1 MNPRSTLRA
10 LLWLF
15 VSALALLGAAQAQT
29 AKTKVARQTDL
40 PRFSYP
46 IAGTASQLVESD
58 AATFGVF
65 AAKVRADIDA
75 VLAGYEIEDRSTLR
89 KLLGTR
95 LDLQELAGDYA
106 GALQSTDALREL
118 EDKPASRLLSGLF
131 GRARLQAALEAGAAA
146 GPAYEQAFRK
156 RYQALIAPLPWDATR
171 DLIKS
176 SAVAARLNSRAGT
189 LGRVASDLDPAVAKS
204 GALDASEAWSLVGA
218 RANLKLAL
226 PVSPARSE
234 VLREYIARHDVP
246 QAEIW
251 AAREATLTER
261 DQLTP
266 VNVAIW
272 DSGVDVSIFPNQLFT
287 DPQPTASGTHGLA
300 FDEGG
305 NPSTDWLYPISA
317 EARKAYPEYRAQI
330 KGLLDLQGGI
340 DSAEAA
346 AVQKRSATF
355 SPEQM
360 LAWIELTKPLRH
372 YTHGTHV
379 AGIAVRGNPAA
390 RLVVARFNDQLPDM
404 PFQPTE
410 QWARQMGAAF
420 QQMGDYFRTRNVR
433 VVNMSWS
440 DDPQEFETWLAR
452 TGGGADAEQRR
463 ARAAALFAIWRSAIE
478 SAIKSAPGTLF
489 VTAAGNSNS
498 NAGFIESVPA
508 SLKLPNMISVGA
520 VNQAGEE
527 TSFTSH
533 GDTVVVH
540 ASGYLVDSVIPGGTR
555 ARLSGTSMAAPNVTN
570 LAAKLFALDPTLTPA
585 RAIELIRAGATTT
598 DDGRRH
604 LIDENRSVALLKASA
619 H

>member
-1 MNPRSTLRA
+1 MSPRSTLRA
-10 LLWLF
+10 FLWLVAF
-15 VSALALLGAAQAQT
+15 AQLATAHAQT
-29 AKTKVARQTDL
+29 TKTKVARQTDL

-46 IAGTASQLVESD
+46 VAGSASQLVESD

-75 VLAGYEIEDRSTLR
+75 VLAGYEIEDRATKR

-106 GALQSTDALREL
+106 GALQTTDALREL
-118 EDKPASRLLSGLF
+118 EDKPASRLVSGLF
-131 GRARLQAALEAGAAA
+131 GRARLQAALDVGSEAG
-146 GPAYEQAFRK
+146 PLYEQAFRT
-156 RYQALIAPLPWDATR
+156 RYQALIAPLPWDSTR

-176 SAVAARLNSRAGT
+176 SAVGARLNSRAGT
-189 LGRVASDLDPAVAKS
+189 LGRVASELDPAVGKS
-204 GALDASEAWSLVGA
+204 GALDAGQAWSLVGA

-226 PVSPARSE
+226 PVSAARSD

-246 QAEIW
+246 QPDIW
-251 AAREATLTER
+251 TAREATLGER
-261 DQLTP
+261 DKLTS

-272 DSGVDVSIFPNQLFT
+272 DSGIDVSIFPDQLFT

-300 FDEGG
+300 FDDVGK
-305 NPSTDWLYPISA
+305 PSTDWLYPIPP
-317 EARKAYPEYRAQI
+317 EARAAYPEYRAQI

-340 DSAEAA
+340 DSPEAA
-346 AVQKRSATF
+346 AVQQRSATF

-404 PFQPTE
+404 KFAPTE

-420 QQMGDYFRTRNVR
+420 QQLADYFRTRNVR

-452 TGGGADAEQRR
+452 TGGGADAEQRK
-463 ARAAALFAIWRSAIE
+463 ARAAAIYAIWRDAIE
-478 SAIKSAPGTLF
+478 TAIKSTPDTLF
-489 VTAAGNSNS
+489 VAASGNSNS

-508 SLKLPNMISVGA
+508 SLKLPNLVTVGA

-527 TSFTSH
+527 TSFTSD
-533 GDTVVVH
+533 GETVVVH
-540 ASGYLVDSVIPGGTR
+540 ASGYQVDSFLPGGTR
-555 ARLSGTSMAAPNVTN
+555 ARISGTSMAAPNVTN
-570 LAAKLFALDPTLTPA
+570 LAAKLFALDPALTPERVIA
-585 RAIELIRAGATTT
+585 LIRAGASTSS
-598 DDGRRH
+598 DGRRH
-604 LIDENRSVALLKASA
+604 LIDEKRSVALLMASA